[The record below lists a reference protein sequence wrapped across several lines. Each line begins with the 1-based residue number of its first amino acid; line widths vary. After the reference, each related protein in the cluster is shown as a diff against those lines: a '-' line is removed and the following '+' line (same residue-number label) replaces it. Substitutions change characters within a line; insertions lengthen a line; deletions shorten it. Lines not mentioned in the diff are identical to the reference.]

1 MPFATSHNQRLKLNL
16 ICSSYATYSRPRLT
30 PKDYGMPLSSRS
42 TIAFASLLTLLVTLA
57 MSGLA
62 LSPPQ
67 LEIKLALPADAKVQ
81 GLQVAEISGE
91 NAHRL
96 VEDEIVTAFHAQ
108 GQRIPASAALIVE
121 EPDTLP
127 SYADYQQF
135 MQQQDLLAQALHQGT
150 LQAELADGRQVLLAT
165 RAAELS
171 DLPFLF
177 WFQIFVGAAGVLTG
191 CIVLALSE
199 KNRATWLYALTG
211 LGYLIFA
218 PSAAVYSTRE
228 LALTAETFRTLSIAN
243 HFGALFFTA
252 SLTALL
258 WHYPRT
264 LGRFPAATLCYLTA
278 LGLWLI
284 DTLQIM
290 QTPMIFHLGVLGIFL
305 LSFVF
310 AFGQWLRTRGLPADR
325 AALRWFLL
333 SIYLA
338 TGLFA
343 GTIIIPAA
351 FNLPL
356 PAPQGVMFGAFLI
369 MYWGLALGVVRYRL
383 FKLEEWW
390 YSVWSWFLSG
400 VAVVLLDFMLIGLL
414 HLEQGVALSLAVAL
428 VGWLY
433 FPVRQWL
440 WSRLGRAP
448 VRRMQDWLPAALPLL
463 IQMPEGRDRES
474 RLQQRWPEL
483 LSTVFAPLAI
493 EKNSSGLAPAIVEDG
508 LALRVPDV
516 RPGQPPLLLRH
527 ADGGARL
534 FTTQDLT
541 TLLALRRLFDLAIDL
556 LHAHEAGAGAERER
570 IARDIHDDLGAK
582 LLSLLYRSK
591 EEDQPLVREAIICTR
606 ELINTLNLTAV
617 SLPLAVSRW
626 QTEIRERLEPA
637 QIAFSWKSHGD
648 ADSVVLNARQ
658 NANLTRILREA
669 LTNAIKHAA
678 PQKIETRMT
687 VQHEH
692 LQISLRDDGRGDGRT
707 HFDQGGRGAA
717 IMQARAA
724 ELGGSV
730 QWIFHEQGSKGCEVL
745 MRIPLGKNSEEILAD
760 ANDPLLKDDDLLQE
774 ADPA

>member
-1 MPFATSHNQRLKLNL
+1 
-16 ICSSYATYSRPRLT
+16 
-30 PKDYGMPLSSRS
+30 MPLSSRS
-42 TIAFASLLTLLVTLA
+42 TIALAALLTLLVSLA
-57 MSGLA
+57 MASLA
-62 LSPPQ
+62 LS
-67 LEIKLALPADAKVQ
+67 LPRLDIRFTVDNPENPA
-81 GLQVAEISGE
+81 GLRVAEIRGE

-96 VEDEIVTAFHAQ
+96 EEGALIAAFHAG
-108 GQRIPASAALIVE
+108 GQRITASPALIVE

-127 SYADYQQF
+127 TYADYRQF
-135 MQQQDLLAQALHQGT
+135 MQEQKWLADAIGIQQLEV
-150 LQAELADGRQVLLAT
+150 ELADGQRILLSA
-165 RAAELS
+165 REAKLS

-191 CIVLALSE
+191 CIVLALGE
-199 KNRATWLYALTG
+199 KNRATLLYALTG
-211 LGYLIFA
+211 FGYLIFA
-218 PSAAVYSTRE
+218 PAAAVYSTRE
-228 LALTAETFRTLSIAN
+228 LALDADIFRALSMAN

-258 WHYPRT
+258 WHYPRS
-264 LGRFPAATLCYLTA
+264 LGRFPAATVCYLAA
-278 LGLWLI
+278 LAIWLT
-284 DTLQIM
+284 DTLQLTTTTM
-290 QTPMIFHLGVLGIFL
+290 PFHLGVLGIFL

-310 AFGQWLRTRGLPADR
+310 SGGQWLRTRGRPADR

-351 FNLPL
+351 FKLPM

-390 YSVWSWFLSG
+390 YSIWSWFLSG

-414 HLEQGVALSLAVAL
+414 HLDQGVALSLAVAL

-463 IQMPEGRDRES
+463 IQMPEGDERER
-474 RLQQRWPEL
+474 RLQERWPEL
-483 LSTVFAPLAI
+483 LSTVFAPLSVERDCA
-493 EKNSSGLAPAIVEDG
+493 GQAPAIAEEG

-516 RPGQPPLLLRH
+516 RTGSAPLLLRH

-534 FTTQDLT
+534 FTPQDLA
-541 TLLALRRLFDLAIDL
+541 TLAALRRLFDLALDL

-591 EEDQPLVREAIICTR
+591 EEDQALVREAIVCTR
-606 ELINTLNLTAV
+606 ELVNTLNLTAV

-626 QTEIRERLEPA
+626 RTEMRERLEPVN
-637 QIAFSWKSHGD
+637 IALGWESTGD

-658 NANLTRILREA
+658 NANLTRVLREA
-669 LTNAIKHAA
+669 VTNAIKHAS
-678 PQKIETRMT
+678 PEK
-687 VQHEH
+687 
-692 LQISLRDDGRGDGRT
+692 LQIKLCVENTGLELRVRDNGRGQAST
-707 HFDQGGRGAA
+707 AFDQGGRGAA
-717 IMQARAA
+717 IMRARTA
-724 ELGGSV
+724 EVGGTV
-730 QWIFHEQGSKGCEVL
+730 EWLFHESGRAGCEVIVRMPL
-745 MRIPLGKNSEEILAD
+745 AQPANLDIPA
-760 ANDPLLKDDDLLQE
+760 QE
-774 ADPA
+774 QPA